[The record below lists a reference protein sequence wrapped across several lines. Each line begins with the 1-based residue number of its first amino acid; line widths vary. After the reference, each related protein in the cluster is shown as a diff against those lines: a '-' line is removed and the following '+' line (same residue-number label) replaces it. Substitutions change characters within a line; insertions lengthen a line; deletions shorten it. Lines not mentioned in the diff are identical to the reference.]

1 MKTVAG
7 IVLVLA
13 AGGLGYMAWDAYRE
27 HNRLANDFNDAL
39 KGSPIRVEMKRET
52 PPRTLWGGIGA
63 AVCMLTGV
71 ALIAKK

>member
-1 MKTVAG
+1 MKKVAG

-27 HNRLANDFNDAL
+27 HNQLAHDFNAAL

-52 PPRTLWGGIGA
+52 PPKTLWGGIGA
-63 AVCMLTGV
+63 VVCLLAGV